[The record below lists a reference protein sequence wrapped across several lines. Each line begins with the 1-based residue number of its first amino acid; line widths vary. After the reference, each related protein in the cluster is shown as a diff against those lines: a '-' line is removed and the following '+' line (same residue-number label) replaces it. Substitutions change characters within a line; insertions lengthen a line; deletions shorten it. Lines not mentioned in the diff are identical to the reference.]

1 MQARRGL
8 PRRRRAAGQ
17 ADRTARARAD
27 TSTAS
32 MTHPPPARPPLDD
45 DLAQA
50 VQRVDRMPTRVVVL
64 GLIGAAAML
73 AIDWIYNHQLSV
85 VAWIAVVGIATITI
99 PIVDMSRIQRTVWRA
114 WATDVQAS
122 RHAPPPTPAPRQRS
136 ARTNKI
142 PAARVGSG
150 PRTAASA
157 HLRITPPPHDLSQD
171 PQEVVR

>member
-1 MQARRGL
+1 M
-8 PRRRRAAGQ
+8 
-17 ADRTARARAD
+17 
-27 TSTAS
+27 ST
-32 MTHPPPARPPLDD
+32 PPARQPLDE

-50 VQRVDRMPTRVVVL
+50 VRRVDRMPTRVVVL

-73 AIDWIYNHQLSV
+73 AIDWLYNHHLSI

-114 WATDVQAS
+114 WAIDVQAS
-122 RHAPPPTPAPRQRS
+122 RHAPPPTPAAPRQRS

-142 PAARVGSG
+142 PAGSG
-150 PRTAASA
+150 PRTAAPA

-171 PQEVVR
+171 PQEVTR